1 MSHVA
6 DGTSSFRTPKAW
18 LPAASQCSA
27 WANKIARRDDLTCSI
42 GPEAAKESGTAWFM
56 PSRGDIELS
65 ATRLLPGVKPEDF
78 DLGDKL
84 WQLRQGQFMGA
95 LAHEAAHAAFSH
107 TVPQDLADWRGDDGE
122 RYTRREADVLNVLEE
137 SRIEYLLL
145 RRNPRLKKFMRRMA
159 MEIVNADFKVA
170 DTRYGASIGAA
181 LTVARVDAG
190 SVSRPAGKRFGK
202 LLRERLDLA
211 TLTALRK
218 LWMEYHRLEFTSAWD
233 FPYATCKRIAAD
245 WIALVV
251 NEDED
256 KAEDLASEMIITIS
270 FGDPE
275 EGDGDGDGDTATP
288 TPGSGSGEGE
298 EDGDAT
304 AGTPGAG
311 DGAGKPD
318 VELPEELGDILAKAL
333 GEIAREESLDADSE
347 LAEDAKTEM
356 TDRKLAEKTVDANR
370 RTEGKREADKTFA
383 PTGKHGWGGDSHGR
397 RTIDHRKP
405 TSAERAAATHLS
417 RDLAKITTHD
427 KVITRKASML
437 PPGRVKGRAAVMG
450 SAQLA
455 NRQQITAEPFVATRR
470 RHVESDKI
478 SIGVAADVSGSMGA
492 SEEPLG
498 VLSYVVANAANKVDA
513 NYCSVLFGS
522 RAEGMVKPGQKV
534 DNVTTASAVDGTEMI
549 APALKTLDHELNLL
563 DGSGARILFIFTDA
577 HLVQTDQAAYC
588 KVWMRLAKQRGVSV
602 IWCHW
607 GSFKTNY
614 GYGSVLE
621 LRGKSPAECATLLGR
636 EILRAV
642 KLNQA
647 A

>member
-6 DGTSSFRTPKAW
+6 DGTSSFRTPKEW

-42 GPEAAKESGTAWFM
+42 GPEAAKEAGTAWFM

-107 TVPQDLADWRGDDGE
+107 TVPQDLANWRGDDGE
-122 RYTRREADVLNVLEE
+122 RLTRRECDVLNVLEE

-211 TLTALRK
+211 TLTALRR
-218 LWMEYHRLEFTSAWD
+218 LWMEYHRLEIASAWD
-233 FPYATCKRIAAD
+233 FPYVQCKRIAAD

-251 NEDED
+251 NEDEAA
-256 KAEDLASEMIITIS
+256 AEDLASSVVITIS
-270 FGDPE
+270 FGDE
-275 EGDGDGDGDTATP
+275 DGEDGDGDSATP

-298 EDGDAT
+298 EDGDAE
-304 AGTPGAG
+304 AGAPG
-311 DGAGKPD
+311 DGDGEGKPA

-333 GEIAREESLDADSE
+333 GEIAREESMDADSD
-347 LAEDAKTEM
+347 LAEEAKDEM
-356 TDRKLAEKTVDANR
+356 TDRKLAEKHVDANR
-370 RTEGKREADKTFA
+370 REEGKREAGKTFA
-383 PTGKHGWGGDSHGR
+383 PTGKHAWGGDSHGR
-397 RTIDHRKP
+397 RTIERRKP
-405 TSAERAAATHLS
+405 TAAERAAATRLS
-417 RDLAKITTHD
+417 QDLAKVTTHD
-427 KVITRKASML
+427 KIITRKASML

-478 SIGVAADVSGSMGA
+478 AVGVAADVSGSMGA

-498 VLSYVVANAANKVDA
+498 VLSYVVANAASKVDA
-513 NYCSVLFGS
+513 QFCSVLFGS

-534 DNVTTASAVDGTEMI
+534 DQVVTASAVDGTEMI
-549 APALKTLDHELNLL
+549 APALKTLDHELDLL
-563 DGSGARILFIFTDA
+563 DGSGARVLIIMTDA
-577 HLVQTDQAAYC
+577 HLVQKDQADYTRT
-588 KVWMRLAKQRGVSV
+588 WMRLAKQRGLTV

-607 GSFKTNY
+607 GSFKSNY
-614 GYGSVLE
+614 GYGTVLE